1 MGGSPATIPAKPD
14 FSVDALKV
22 GLEGE
27 QGRARLAQEM
37 KQLGYAANAPL
48 ETFTPDVWGPSGL
61 QTQAAQIAAINAFA
75 SKKNEQET
83 NPSVAAIRERLPK
96 MIEEDLS
103 EDAWKKRM
111 QSWAKDAGITLGVK
125 TGLGDSTVARSALF
139 DASTE
144 EGDRIRKERKAE
156 AAQFLASNPLQNVG
170 LDAGSLL
177 SANQSALQNAMTQR
191 NSFRDAMFGRVGQA
205 NQATSDWLNK
215 MGDTMSRASDSYKQ
229 SWDNYAQGMAK
240 AAEQKA
246 AAKSKMIGTVAQIG
260 GTALGSMVGMP
271 MLGSVVGGLVGAAA
285 GGSGTGGAELMNA
298 MGATR
303 GGGGGEGGG
312 GGRYGGLADDFS
324 LLKQKFSGEKS
335 WFPWSQKS

>member
-246 AAKSKMIGTVAQIG
+246 AARSKMIGTVAQIG

-285 GGSGTGGAELMNA
+285 GTGGAELMNA

-303 GGGGGEGGG
+303 GGSGGEGGG

-324 LLKQKFSGEKS
+324 SLKQKFSGEKP